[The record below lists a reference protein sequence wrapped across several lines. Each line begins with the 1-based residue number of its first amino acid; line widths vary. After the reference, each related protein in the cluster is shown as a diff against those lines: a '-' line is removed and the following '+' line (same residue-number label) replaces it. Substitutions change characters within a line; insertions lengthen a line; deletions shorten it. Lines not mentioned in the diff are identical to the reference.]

1 MTKPR
6 GTIKRFEVKWKSV
19 LFPPL
24 FLPWVSP
31 RPIRTDGCDDRGR
44 LRPPGVSLPISTRIK
59 VYREFDVQ
67 NRMEGTAGFFTVS
80 LPLAIDASAAAAGAK
95 PIRVKF

>member
-1 MTKPR
+1 LKDYPTLPVAKPR

-24 FLPWVSP
+24 GIPWVSP
-31 RPIRTDGCDDRGR
+31 APSGPMAAMVARDSVLPVFRQKRRKLGFGDGAR
-44 LRPPGVSLPISTRIK
+44 
-59 VYREFDVQ
+59 
-67 NRMEGTAGFFTVS
+67 